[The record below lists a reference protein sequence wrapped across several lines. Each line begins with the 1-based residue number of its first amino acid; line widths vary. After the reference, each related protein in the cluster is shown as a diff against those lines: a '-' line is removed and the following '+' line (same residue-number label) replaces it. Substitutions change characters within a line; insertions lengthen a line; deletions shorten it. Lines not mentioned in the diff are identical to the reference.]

1 MTECK
6 IVKKRNL
13 KVEEFLRNGPM
24 EIDNLQSYYPTLHT
38 LKKIPYSKWNTIILN
53 KTLIDVVDINENI
66 GIISTKNED
75 TEKIPF
81 FLKCTPILDTT
92 SFGINFPKLLS
103 SFSIIRFNASN
114 KSLSLISTFYNF
126 W

>member
-6 IVKKRNL
+6 IIKKRNL

-66 GIISTKNED
+66 GRISTKNED
-75 TEKIPF
+75 TEEIPF
-81 FLKCTPILDTT
+81 F
-92 SFGINFPKLLS
+92 F
-103 SFSIIRFNASN
+103 
-114 KSLSLISTFYNF
+114 
-126 W
+126 